1 MRVLLLFLMMLL
13 AGICHADNLGWIK
26 MEAGGDKVEQIP
38 PDIVYNYQDDLAK
51 LNIVTNKKVIYLNPV
66 NQFAWDFFKGERP
79 TGTLDAVMLTIATFD
94 LKGNRTGYYPDIIA
108 ILFPDHSGLYICDV
122 GELNKMNI
130 QSIIRDYLI
139 NKSGSVIFRLKNCA
153 GEKLDI
159 EVKTIKT
166 LGYYDTITNRHF
178 DGDVDV
184 LSM

>member
-13 AGICHADNLGWIK
+13 AGICHADNHWMK
-26 MEAGGDKVEQIP
+26 MKTRGDKVEQIP
-38 PDIVYNYQDDLAK
+38 PEVVYSYEDELAQLDIL
-51 LNIVTNKKVIYLNPV
+51 TNKRMIALNPI
-66 NQFAWDFFKGERP
+66 NQFAWDFFRGERP
-79 TGTLDAVMLTIATFD
+79 TGTVDAVMLTIATFD

-108 ILFPDHSGLYICDV
+108 FLVQDHSGLYIYDM
-122 GELNKMNI
+122 EDLNKMNI
-130 QSIIRDYLI
+130 QSIISDYLI
-139 NKSGSVIFRLKNCA
+139 NKSGSVIFRLKDCA

>member
-1 MRVLLLFLMMLL
+1 MRVILLFLMMLL

-38 PDIVYNYQDDLAK
+38 PDIVYNYQDDFAK
-51 LNIVTNKKVIYLNPV
+51 LNIVTNKNVIYLNPN
-66 NQFAWDFFKGERP
+66 NQFAWDFYREERP
-79 TGTLDAVMLTIATFD
+79 TATVDAVMLTIATFD
-94 LKGNRTGYYPDIIA
+94 LKGNRTGYYPDMIA
-108 ILFPDHSGLYICDV
+108 ILFQDHSGLYIYDME
-122 GELNKMNI
+122 GLNKMNI
-130 QSIIRDYLI
+130 QSIISDYLI
-139 NKSGSVIFRLKNCA
+139 NKSGSVIFRLKNCE

>member
-13 AGICHADNLGWIK
+13 AGICHADNLHWIK

-51 LNIVTNKKVIYLNPV
+51 LNIVTNKKVIYVNPV
-66 NQFAWDFFKGERP
+66 NQFAWDFFRGERQ

-94 LKGNRTGYYPDIIA
+94 LKGNRTGYYPDVIA

-122 GELNKMNI
+122 GELNKMRI
-130 QSIIRDYLI
+130 QSIISDYLI
-139 NKSGSVIFRLKNCA
+139 NKSGSVIFRLKNCL
-153 GEKLDI
+153 GEILDI

-166 LGYYDTITNRHF
+166 LGYYDSITNRHF

>member
-1 MRVLLLFLMMLL
+1 MRVILLFLVMLL
-13 AGICHADNLGWIK
+13 TGICHADNLQWIK

-38 PDIVYNYQDDLAK
+38 PDIVYNYQDDFAK
-51 LNIVTNKKVIYLNPV
+51 LNIVTNKKVIYLNPN
-66 NQFAWDFFKGERP
+66 NQFAWDFYREERP
-79 TGTLDAVMLTIATFD
+79 TATVDAVMLTIATFD

-130 QSIIRDYLI
+130 QSIISDYLI

>member
-13 AGICHADNLGWIK
+13 AGICHADNLHWIK

-51 LNIVTNKKVIYLNPV
+51 LNIVTNKKVIYLNPN
-66 NQFAWDFFKGERP
+66 NQFAWDFFRGERQ
-79 TGTLDAVMLTIATFD
+79 TGTLDAIMLTIATFD

-130 QSIIRDYLI
+130 QSIISDYLI
-139 NKSGSVIFRLKNCA
+139 NKSGSVIFRLKNCS

-166 LGYYDTITNRHF
+166 LGYYDSITNRHF